1 MAKFKNLDLI
11 LNKGEK
17 AKFNG
22 SGTAVPYFT
31 YTTISGYNTPSGVL
45 SLTPIDEFV
54 VSSPIAGEQ
63 AIKPYHLV
71 RYDQLADAVSNVNPL
86 N

>member
-22 SGTAVPYFT
+22 SDHTTPYFT

-45 SLTPIDEFV
+45 SVTPIDEFV
-54 VSSPIAGEQ
+54 VSSRDR
-63 AIKPYHLV
+63 KSV
-71 RYDQLADAVSNVNPL
+71 V
-86 N
+86 